1 MLRVRAQHPLKSGRR
16 LPLKSSTPTQQ
27 TNKQIT
33 KHNFVAFLEHYKL
46 AQLEVYQAE
55 VFAGIMLFNNAAR
68 ARSTPAEIVSAAAI
82 EIKCA
87 ETADEQADH

>member
-1 MLRVRAQHPLKSGRR
+1 MPRMRAQHPLKSCRL
-16 LPLKSSTPTQQ
+16 LPLKSSAPRQQ

-46 AQLEVYQAE
+46 AQLEAYQAE

-68 ARSTPAEIVSAAAI
+68 ARSTPAETVSVAAI

-87 ETADEQADH
+87 ETADGQR